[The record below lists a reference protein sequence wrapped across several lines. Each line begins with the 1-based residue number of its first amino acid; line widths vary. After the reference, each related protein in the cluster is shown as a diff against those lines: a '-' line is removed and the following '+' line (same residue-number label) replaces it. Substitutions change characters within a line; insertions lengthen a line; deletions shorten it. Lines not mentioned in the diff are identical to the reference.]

1 MSVREI
7 QGHLR
12 DLYGIEA
19 SPQLISTVTDG
30 VLEEVG
36 CWQSPPLEALYA
48 LVLFDAIRVEIRDNG
63 KSRPFLVG
71 LRSRHH
77 AAMASRCFGMIL
89 PKGIFG
95 R

>member
-30 VLEEVG
+30 VLEEERQV
-36 CWQSPPLEALYA
+36 Q
-48 LVLFDAIRVEIRDNG
+48 VNVR
-63 KSRPFLVG
+63 SRPSEEQAPH
-71 LRSRHH
+71 RD
-77 AAMASRCFGMIL
+77 
-89 PKGIFG
+89 
-95 R
+95 

>member
-30 VLEEVG
+30 VLEEERQV
-36 CWQSPPLEALYA
+36 QVNVRSKPSEERAQHRDL
-48 LVLFDAIRVEIRDNG
+48 IRRL
-63 KSRPFLVG
+63 PA
-71 LRSRHH
+71 RSRVPEQ
-77 AAMASRCFGMIL
+77 ACVR
-89 PKGIFG
+89 